1 MADIRASATVVWE
14 RLPPAPFGRPPWN
27 GVSLLRSLAVSVLL
41 IVPAAA
47 VAEPMKLGASEIK
60 DAFTG
65 SRVELDTPLG
75 TTIPIQ
81 FTDDG
86 LMSGTAGSLASVLG
100 APKDRGRWWV
110 KDDRLC
116 TKWFRWFDAE
126 EQCLTIHMK
135 DERVFWR
142 REDGKKGTATIVE
155 RPVVVAEAVKSPT
168 PNVKEP
174 VKQQLTSAPK
184 PNVKP
189 PVLKAGPRL
198 ATRPKSAA
206 EQLGLPREA
215 PADRSMFFVGMGLAQ
230 ALRSQFVIASAEAAP
245 ALGPK
250 VKPKP
255 AKADAPAPGMSTAAL
270 AAKPKAAPAKPASA
284 TVAATAPP
292 ARPAPA
298 VSAPPS
304 TVSFSVYGVASDDVL
319 NIRSGPSE
327 DHSVVGNI
335 PPTASTVRMVGGC
348 IALWCEV
355 QFRSTRGWVNRY
367 YLAQN

>member
-1 MADIRASATVVWE
+1 
-14 RLPPAPFGRPPWN
+14 
-27 GVSLLRSLAVSVLL
+27 
-41 IVPAAA
+41 
-47 VAEPMKLGASEIK
+47 MKLGASEIK

-65 SRVELDTPLG
+65 SRIELDTPLG

-110 KDDRLC
+110 KNDRLC

-142 REDGKKGTATIVE
+142 RQDGKKGTATIVE
-155 RPVVVAEAVKSPT
+155 RPVVVAEAVTSP
-168 PNVKEP
+168 PPAAKEP
-174 VKQQLTSAPK
+174 VKQQIAAAP
-184 PNVKP
+184 PKP
-189 PVLKAGPRL
+189 PVLKSGPRL
-198 ATRPKSAA
+198 AARPKSAA
-206 EQLGLPREA
+206 EQLGLPPEA

-230 ALRSQFVIASAEAAP
+230 ALRSQFAIASAEAAP
-245 ALGPK
+245 VSKP
-250 VKPKP
+250 KPKP
-255 AKADAPAPGMSTAAL
+255 ANAAPPSQGMATAAL
-270 AAKPKAAPAKPASA
+270 VAKPRPAPAKPAMAPTSA
-284 TVAATAPP
+284 NDVAVVPP

-298 VSAPPS
+298 TP
-304 TVSFSVYGVASDDVL
+304 VSFSVYGVAGDDVL

-327 DHSVVGNI
+327 DHSVVGSI
-335 PPTASTVRMVGGC
+335 PPNASTVRMVGGC
-348 IALWCEV
+348 IAFWCEV

>member
-1 MADIRASATVVWE
+1 M
-14 RLPPAPFGRPPWN
+14 
-27 GVSLLRSLAVSVLL
+27 SVLL
-41 IVPAAA
+41 LVPAAA
-47 VAEPMKLGASEIK
+47 AAEPMKLGASEIK

-65 SRVELDTPLG
+65 SRIELDTPLG

-142 REDGKKGTATIVE
+142 RQDGKKGTATIVE
-155 RPVVVAEAVKSPT
+155 RPVVVAEAVKSP
-168 PNVKEP
+168 PPAAKESA
-174 VKQQLTSAPK
+174 KQPFAAAAPK
-184 PNVKP
+184 PLVKP

-198 ATRPKSAA
+198 ASRTKSAA
-206 EQLGLPREA
+206 EQLGLPPEA
-215 PADRSMFFVGMGLAQ
+215 PADRSMFFVGMGLAH
-230 ALRSQFVIASAEAAP
+230 ALRSQFAIASAEAAP
-245 ALGPK
+245 VSKPK
-250 VKPKP
+250 TKPKP
-255 AKADAPAPGMSTAAL
+255 ANAAPSSQGMATAAL
-270 AAKPKAAPAKPASA
+270 IAKPRTTPAKPASA
-284 TVAATAPP
+284 NVAAAVPP

-298 VSAPPS
+298 MAAPASP
-304 TVSFSVYGVASDDVL
+304 VSFSVYGVADDDVL

-335 PPTASTVRMVGGC
+335 PPNASTVRIVGGC

>member
-1 MADIRASATVVWE
+1 M
-14 RLPPAPFGRPPWN
+14 
-27 GVSLLRSLAVSVLL
+27 LRRLAVTVLL
-41 IVPAAA
+41 FAPAAA
-47 VAEPMKLGASEIK
+47 AAEPMKLGASEIK
-60 DAFTG
+60 DTFTG

-75 TTIPIQ
+75 TTIPVQ

-142 REDGKKGTATIVE
+142 RADGKKGTATIVE
-155 RPVVVAEAVKSPT
+155 RPVVVAEPAKLPAARAER
-168 PNVKEP
+168 EP
-174 VKQQLTSAPK
+174 VKQTFATATLAAAPK
-184 PNVKP
+184 PQARP

-198 ATRPKSAA
+198 AARPKSAA
-206 EQLGLPREA
+206 EQLGLPPEA
-215 PADRSMFFVGMGLAQ
+215 PADRSLFFVGMGLAH
-230 ALRSQFVIASAEAAP
+230 ALRSQFAITSAEAAP
-245 ALGPK
+245 
-250 VKPKP
+250 VSKPKSKSKPPNAAQPSKDLVTAAVVAKPQASP
-255 AKADAPAPGMSTAAL
+255 ANTSPAPVAA
-270 AAKPKAAPAKPASA
+270 ARQEAEAAP
-284 TVAATAPP
+284 TALN
-292 ARPAPA
+292 
-298 VSAPPS
+298 
-304 TVSFSVYGVASDDVL
+304 SFRVYGVADDDVL
-319 NIRSGPSE
+319 NVRSGPSE
-327 DHSVVGNI
+327 GHAVVGNI

-348 IALWCEV
+348 IALWCKI